1 MVEQQRQAAAD
12 GPRVEVIDR
21 RSYETM
27 QRLAGAGALPSSGQ
41 GQELFRSDRLAASAA
56 EQRRQRLAR
65 SAEVLGAA
73 ERKLRMALLLAEGGF
88 AAEAMPAL
96 DECVALA
103 ANARSLMAGNAKA
116 HDTIAAEP
124 PALHSLDDIA
134 GAIGRLLG
142 DISRSLR
149 PTAAA
154 ACGRRVRLQL
164 LKLPRCRQLR
174 LVVQR
179 IHHAA
184 AAKGL
189 ARRHCYT
196 DTTYGSVKG
205 PRRIGSE
212 PSSMCNAPANCRRGL
227 TTHTT
232 SGSGVPPRHRCRSAS
247 MTDARRERPG
257 ARTARTSSSLLAHEH
272 RKNIGKSGAYDP
284 RDRWFES
291 WSPSHSIAVSSDSR
305 GYPANRKECR
315 GVRRDFRPILLRCD
329 TRDRDVALIL

>member
-1 MVEQQRQAAAD
+1 MVLEDADAAVVEQQRQAAAD

-291 WSPSHSIAVSSDSR
+291 WSPSHSLAVSSGS
-305 GYPANRKECR
+305 
-315 GVRRDFRPILLRCD
+315 
-329 TRDRDVALIL
+329 